1 MREIELKFQIP
12 AAARDRVQ
20 RAVATKTARVL
31 PLAAAYADTADE
43 RLARAGFALRLRREG
58 TRWVQTLK
66 GRGDG
71 LMDRLEHEIELP
83 DTDAAPVLDPA
94 RHAGTPAGDALARL
108 LADGAPLVERYR
120 TEIVRVARRVRSGAA
135 FVEIALDEGRIVA
148 GERSAAVCEIEFELL
163 SGPPSGL
170 LALAAQWVA
179 RHGLW
184 LDVRTKAER
193 GTRLARG
200 LERVPALHAE
210 PMRLPPRPTTTQAFG
225 AMLQSALQ
233 QVLPNAAEL
242 ASGSGDAETLHQL
255 RVGLRRLRSALRV
268 FASWAPDE
276 AAARALEQALAEPF
290 AALGAARDADV
301 AAAGLLAEL
310 AAAGAPPLA
319 WPRAADAAAPAE
331 LLAGAGFT
339 TLMLRTMA
347 LALVALQTPG
357 AALEPAAAALLAPAW
372 RRARA
377 DARRFARLDAAQRH
391 RLRKRLKRLR
401 YAIEFLQ
408 PVLRPRRTR
417 AALKALRRALE
428 ALGEAND
435 RSVARQTLAAR
446 AAADP
451 ADPALAFA
459 LGWLAG
465 RDEALLARAAAA
477 LAPLDEVRRFWR

>member
-43 RLARAGFALRLRREG
+43 RLAQAGFALRLRREG

-71 LMDRLEHEIELP
+71 LMDRLEHEVELP
-83 DTDAAPVLDPA
+83 DTAAAPVLDPA

-120 TEIVRVARRVRSGAA
+120 TEIVRQLRRVRSGGA
-135 FVEIALDEGRIVA
+135 VIEIALDEGRIVA

-170 LALAAQWVA
+170 LALAEQWVA

-200 LERVPALHAE
+200 LERVPAVRATAIE
-210 PMRLPPRPTTTQAFG
+210 LPPAAGTAQAFG
-225 AMLQSALQ
+225 AMLHSALQ
-233 QVLPNAAEL
+233 QVLPNAAEIAS
-242 ASGSGDAETLHQL
+242 ASGEAETLHQL
-255 RVGLRRLRSALRV
+255 RVGLRRLRSALKV
-268 FASWAPDE
+268 FAAWSPDE
-276 AAARALEQALAEPF
+276 AAALALDEALAAPF
-290 AALGAARDADV
+290 AALGASRDAEV
-301 AAAGLLAEL
+301 AAALLAPL
-310 AAAGAPPLA
+310 ADAGAPPLA
-319 WPRAADAAAPAE
+319 WPRTDDAPLPAAVVGAP
-331 LLAGAGFT
+331 GFT
-339 TLMLRTMA
+339 LLMLRSMA

-357 AALEPAAAALLAPAW
+357 GKLERAAAERLAADW
-372 RRARA
+372 REARR
-377 DARRFARLDAAQRH
+377 DARRFARLDVEQRH

-408 PVLRPRRTR
+408 PALRPRRAR
-417 AALKALRRALE
+417 QALKALRAALDG
-428 ALGEAND
+428 LGQAND
-435 RSVARQTLAAR
+435 HAVARATLAAR

-451 ADPALAFA
+451 SDPGMAFA
-459 LGWLAG
+459 LGWLIG
-465 RDEALLARAAAA
+465 REHTVHAEAAAA
-477 LAPLDEVRRFWR
+477 LAPLDELRRFWR